1 MNDPLADRIRRAR
14 PAGPQAGDGLSPR
27 ALEDFEAIT
36 GRPFDSHRKSG
47 RPQDAPRT
55 PLRRLIAHP
64 ALSAAA
70 AIALLAGAGALVVN
84 LDGEVQTAAPIDL
97 GKPESGPES
106 STPHAALRTVANSAD
121 LVAIV
126 EPRSPGDAGDD
137 PSLRLTLVEPLAG
150 DPGTG
155 TDLYVARPDDPA
167 LLAALNGSTP
177 GPLVVFLA
185 EGESAD
191 RYRLVDSPL
200 AVLRIEGGRLT
211 AETPGEG
218 AEESTATLDD
228 LRELL

>member
-1 MNDPLADRIRRAR
+1 M
-14 PAGPQAGDGLSPR
+14 
-27 ALEDFEAIT
+27 DF
-36 GRPFDSHRKSG
+36 
-47 RPQDAPRT
+47 
-55 PLRRLIAHP
+55 
-64 ALSAAA
+64 
-70 AIALLAGAGALVVN
+70 
-84 LDGEVQTAAPIDL
+84 GE
-97 GKPESGPES
+97 PESGPES

-211 AETPGEG
+211 DVAPGEG